1 MERNDVVHPARET
14 AAHCSVRRPDR
25 DMALQLAMLRT
36 AISRHAAELAPLLV
50 TDAAAG
56 RVASAQHGQCLLF
69 KDKALEHRLAS
80 LKGQGEKL
88 LEAELKKALQLGAV
102 RMLAT
107 PPSPDALDQLTA
119 AFPHFGPVLELVRQ
133 RAALAEIT
141 PGRVFSLPAILLAGE
156 PGVGKTAF
164 CEALASALKLPTR
177 RVDMAAAT
185 AGFVL
190 SGSHAS
196 WASGRP
202 GAIWS
207 LLQSPSAA
215 GLLLLDEID
224 KACDGNYPPVGPL
237 YALLERSSAGHFMD
251 ECIEIEVDASN
262 LMVLATCNDASKIE
276 SALRSRFTEF
286 EIASPEPEQM
296 VAIARSVYRTLRQR
310 AAWGSAF
317 PEELDLRAAEELSDC
332 TPRQMAA
339 ILESAVAHAAA
350 AGRKR
355 IEPAGIRYA
364 LAMRQS
370 PTTSRRRVGFI

>member
-1 MERNDVVHPARET
+1 MERNDVVHPTREA
-14 AAHCSVRRPDR
+14 AAHRSVRRPDR
-25 DMALQLAMLRT
+25 DMAFQLAMLRT
-36 AISRHAAELAPLLV
+36 AIARHAAALAPLLV
-50 TDAAAG
+50 TDSAAG
-56 RVASAQHGQCLLF
+56 RVPAALHGQCMLF
-69 KDKALEHRLAS
+69 KDKALEQRLAS

-88 LEAELKKALQLGAV
+88 LEAELKKALQLGPV

-107 PPSPDALDQLTA
+107 PPSPDALKQLA
-119 AFPHFGPVLELVRQ
+119 ASFPHFAPVLELVRQ
-133 RAALAEIT
+133 RAALAELT

-215 GLLLLDEID
+215 GLLLLDELD
-224 KACDGNYPPVGPL
+224 KACEGNYPTVGPL
-237 YALLERSSAGHFMD
+237 YSLLERSSAAHFMD
-251 ECIEIEVDASN
+251 ECIEIDVDASH
-262 LMVLATCNDASKIE
+262 LMTFATCNDASQIE
-276 SALRSRFTEF
+276 GALRSRFTEF
-286 EIASPEPEQM
+286 EIASPAPEQM
-296 VAIARSVYRTLRQR
+296 VAIACSVYRTLRR
-310 AAWGSAF
+310 RSAWGPAF
-317 PEELDLRAAEELSDC
+317 PEDLDRRAAEELSEC

-355 IEPAGIRYA
+355 IEPAGVRYA

-370 PTTSRRRVGFI
+370 AGMSRRRVGFI